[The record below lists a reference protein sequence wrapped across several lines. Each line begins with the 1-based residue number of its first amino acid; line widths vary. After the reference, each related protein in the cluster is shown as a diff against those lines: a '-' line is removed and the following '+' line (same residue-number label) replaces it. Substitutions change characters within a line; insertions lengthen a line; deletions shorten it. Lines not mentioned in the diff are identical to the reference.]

1 MTVHT
6 IRITT
11 PEHHPSGYIE
21 LDGQPINDAVRAADV
36 TLSAGDLPQVTLEMS
51 ADLDMETAA
60 EVVLPPAVHALL
72 TSLGWTP
79 PGHTTPDTP
88 RA

>member
-21 LDGQPINDAVRAADV
+21 LDGQPINDAVRAV
-36 TLSAGDLPQVTLEMS
+36 LEMA
-51 ADLDMETAA
+51 ADLDM
-60 EVVLPPAVHALL
+60 
-72 TSLGWTP
+72 
-79 PGHTTPDTP
+79 
-88 RA
+88 